1 MNKIKEA
8 IVKVKELKSLLI
20 RGACSSQIA
29 METACKEEA
38 YNEVL
43 DILNSINKK

>member
-29 METACKEEA
+29 MKTACKEEA

-43 DILNSINKK
+43 DILKSV

>member
-1 MNKIKEA
+1 MNKIEEA
-8 IVKVKELKSLLI
+8 IVKIEELKSQLI

>member
-8 IVKVKELKSLLI
+8 IIEIEKLKSQLI

-43 DILNSINKK
+43 DILKSV